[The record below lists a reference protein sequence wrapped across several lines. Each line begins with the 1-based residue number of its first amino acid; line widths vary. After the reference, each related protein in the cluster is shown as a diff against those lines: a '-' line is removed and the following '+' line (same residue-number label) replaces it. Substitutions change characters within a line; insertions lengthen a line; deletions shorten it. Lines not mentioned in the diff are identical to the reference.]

1 MQAALVA
8 LAVLV
13 GNLRALAAKVVFA
26 GKTSKIS
33 LVKVRLMVV
42 AVFASMIFSPL
53 LAAVRADNRSRVA
66 LGRKIAKVKTNMR
79 RLPWIWLRSIA
90 AMIIASS

>member
-1 MQAALVA
+1 MA

-13 GNLRALAAKVVFA
+13 ANRLVDKAVFA
-26 GKTSKIS
+26 GKTSMIS
-33 LVKVRLMVV
+33 LVKVKLMVV